1 MMLRVAHDLKCCSA
15 AGLGERESSGGC
27 SSWVHGLTGLGRA
40 PRVAAWAVR
49 GAVSCTTM
57 RQCAVAGGGVPLP
70 LLRAGRPHAGLKGR
84 LCPPSH
90 TSPRR
95 LAFRGY

>member
-1 MMLRVAHDLKCCSA
+1 
-15 AGLGERESSGGC
+15 
-27 SSWVHGLTGLGRA
+27 
-40 PRVAAWAVR
+40 
-49 GAVSCTTM
+49 M

-90 TSPRR
+90 KQARADCRFVVTETER
-95 LAFRGY
+95 LFVTDLES